1 MSISDQ
7 VILRYRDEGHLRFDL
22 PAVLCG
28 TAIAP
33 ALLRELGAQEGVY
46 RVDLAAGRRKLSIR
60 YLTTVCDFKE
70 VISRLQA
77 TVRTLYQ
84 AHRQLASHTTA
95 PTATDHPPALY
106 AGRTTLSDWLKRC
119 REDVRETVTAMK
131 IMLARLNSGASLR
144 PAWIKEFLND
154 LVMLY
159 LIKLHWHHIIT
170 DWLPRPWTHRYEWA
184 ATLYLIYLSVQS
196 RLPKAA

>member
-1 MSISDQ
+1 
-7 VILRYRDEGHLRFDL
+7 
-22 PAVLCG
+22 
-28 TAIAP
+28 
-33 ALLRELGAQEGVY
+33 
-46 RVDLAAGRRKLSIR
+46 
-60 YLTTVCDFKE
+60 
-70 VISRLQA
+70 
-77 TVRTLYQ
+77 
-84 AHRQLASHTTA
+84 
-95 PTATDHPPALY
+95 
-106 AGRTTLSDWLKRC
+106 
-119 REDVRETVTAMK
+119 MK
-131 IMLARLNSGASLR
+131 IMLARLNGGASLR